1 MLTQGSKVLIT
12 GGAGFIGSH
21 VARALAAS
29 GYGVRV
35 LDDLSTGKRDRLAAI
50 DGIELLHG
58 DVRNPAAVQRAMQG
72 VAAVVHLA
80 GVQPGV
86 DCIRAQD
93 VNLGG
98 ALHILNHA
106 RAEASGGV
114 VKSDRIRVILCG
126 SASVYGKQAGFVLH
140 EELPPRPM
148 TPEAVMALAMEQYG
162 RVYRE
167 AFGVPV
173 VNLRIFRVFGP
184 DEDAER
190 DDAGLVAKLI
200 RAALDGKAPVLFGDG
215 QQTRDLIY
223 VDNVVAAVLAA
234 LTVDD
239 PPAEPLNIASG
250 EAVAVN
256 FLWNMVLEC
265 CGKKRLAIDPTY
277 IPAPPWDPKQSRPQI
292 ARACKVLGWAP
303 AVRLR
308 EGLQKT
314 VEHYQSLRNVDPNAW
329 FAPKDEPT
337 APRKKMSFPQLNVP
351 TRRFGSV
358 VTPAFGT
365 PIPGH
370 SQVTPLPSHSQAT
383 PLPRANPASGSSVT
397 APLPRAN
404 SAATPLP
411 RASSVATPLPR
422 ANSTSGNS
430 VTAPLPRANST
441 SGNSVT
447 APLPRANSTSG
458 NSVTAPLPRTNS
470 TSGNSVAA
478 PLPHTNSASANSVTA
493 PLPRTNSASGNSV
506 TAPLPRTS
514 SASGNSVAAPPP
526 RPNWASGSSVTA
538 PPPRTNSVSAPLPR
552 RHSVAAP
559 SPRTNSATGSS
570 FASALPTA
578 GHSTASQRDGS
589 SASTLPKRDARL
601 REPTKTTTAKVDT
614 PIPAPPIPQPKPKT
628 SIVNPVFAAI
638 AKKKDEAVLEV
649 SDADL
654 VADNETR
661 IDDDLNFEWAPV
673 PSVPGFSR

>member
-234 LTVDD
+234 LTIDD

-383 PLPRANPASGSSVT
+383 PLPRANSASGNSVT

-411 RASSVATPLPR
+411 RPNSVATPLPR
-422 ANSTSGNS
+422 A
-430 VTAPLPRANST
+430 
-441 SGNSVT
+441 
-447 APLPRANSTSG
+447 
-458 NSVTAPLPRTNS
+458 
-470 TSGNSVAA
+470 
-478 PLPHTNSASANSVTA
+478 
-493 PLPRTNSASGNSV
+493 NSASGNSV

-514 SASGNSVAAPPP
+514 SASGNSVTAPLP
-526 RPNWASGSSVTA
+526 RTSSASGNSVTAPLPRTSSASGSSVTA
-538 PPPRTNSVSAPLPR
+538 PLPRTSSTSGNSVTAPLPRTSSAPGSSVAAPPRTNSVSAPLPR

-559 SPRTNSATGSS
+559 LPRPNSATGSS

-578 GHSTASQRDGS
+578 GHSTASKRDGS
-589 SASTLPKRDARL
+589 SASTLPKRDPRL
-601 REPTKTTTAKVDT
+601 REPTKTTTAKVNT

-628 SIVNPVFAAI
+628 PIVNPVFAAI

>member
-21 VARALAAS
+21 VARALATC
-29 GYGVRV
+29 GYEVRV
-35 LDDLSTGKRDRLAAI
+35 LDDLSTGKRERLAAI

-72 VAAVVHLA
+72 VAAVIHLA

-98 ALHILNHA
+98 ALHILNYA
-106 RAEASGGV
+106 RAEATGGV
-114 VKSDRIRVILCG
+114 GKSDRIRVVLCG

-140 EELPPRPM
+140 EELPPRPA

-200 RAALDGKAPVLFGDG
+200 RAALDGKSPVLFGDG

-223 VDNVVAAVLAA
+223 IDNVVAAVMAA
-234 LTVDD
+234 LTVED

-250 EAVAVN
+250 EAVAIN
-256 FLWNMVLEC
+256 FLWNLVLEC
-265 CGKKRLAIDPTY
+265 TGKKRLAIDPTY
-277 IPAPPWDPKQSRPQI
+277 VPAPPWESKHSRPQI

-329 FAPKDEPT
+329 FAPKDEPV

-370 SQVTPLPSHSQAT
+370 SQMTPLPGNSQAT
-383 PLPRANPASGSSVT
+383 TLPRSP
-397 APLPRAN
+397 
-404 SAATPLP
+404 
-411 RASSVATPLPR
+411 
-422 ANSTSGNS
+422 
-430 VTAPLPRANST
+430 
-441 SGNSVT
+441 
-447 APLPRANSTSG
+447 
-458 NSVTAPLPRTNS
+458 
-470 TSGNSVAA
+470 
-478 PLPHTNSASANSVTA
+478 
-493 PLPRTNSASGNSV
+493 
-506 TAPLPRTS
+506 
-514 SASGNSVAAPPP
+514 
-526 RPNWASGSSVTA
+526 
-538 PPPRTNSVSAPLPR
+538 NSVSAPLPPS
-552 RHSVAAP
+552 HSRATQLPRSPNSAAAP
-559 SPRTNSATGSS
+559 LPQRSSVTTPLPRPTGNS

-578 GHSTASQRDGS
+578 AHSTAGKRDGS
-589 SASTLPKRDARL
+589 SATTLPKRDVRL
-601 REPTKTTTAKVDT
+601 PEPTKTTAAKVNT
-614 PIPAPPIPQPKPKT
+614 PLPPPPIKKAAPKPPV
-628 SIVNPVFAAI
+628 VNPVFEQLAQKKQAA
-638 AKKKDEAVLEV
+638 KQEAAPVLEV
-649 SDADL
+649 SDTDL
-654 VADNETR
+654 IDDSETR

-673 PSVPGFSR
+673 PSVPGMGR